1 MKIGNFLISATFAAM
16 VLSSCSDS
24 NPFYGDYNTPHQVP
38 PFDKIKVEHYM
49 PAFKEGMSQQMEE
62 IDNIISNIQ
71 APTFTN
77 TIEAYENTGKLLE
90 RVALVFFNLY
100 EADGNK
106 EMDKIAEEV
115 SPLYSKHMDN
125 ILLND
130 KFFERIK
137 AVYIQ
142 KDSLDL
148 GMEQKKLLE
157 NMYKM
162 FSRGGANL
170 NKEDK
175 DKLRTVNEKL
185 SILTLKFGQ
194 NALVETNDFE
204 MEVDNESELEGLPQ
218 SLKDA
223 AAKEAQEKGK
233 NGKWL
238 FTLKN
243 PSVMPFLQYSSN
255 RALRDR
261 MLNAYANRANNNNEN
276 DNKSIISEIVELRLE
291 KANLLGYKT
300 YADYVLEE
308 TMAKKSQ
315 SVYDMLW
322 KLWTPAIRKAKQE
335 LVGQQRLVNKESGK
349 FKVQASDWRY
359 YAEKIKMQNYALDD
373 ELLRPYFKLDNVRG
387 GIFTL
392 VDKLFGVKFS
402 QVDVPVY
409 QKDVVCYS
417 ATDNNGEFLGLI
429 YMDFFPRSGKR
440 SGAWMTSF
448 REQYYQRE
456 RRIAPVISIVCNFT
470 PPTDD
475 KPSLLTLDEVE
486 TFFHEFGH
494 ALHGLLSDCK
504 YKSLSGTNVYRDF
517 VELPSQIMENWAM
530 EPELL
535 KLYAKH
541 YETGEV
547 IPTELVKK
555 LERSAQYGQGFKT
568 VEYLA
573 ASWLDMDYHT
583 QQKFTDSLDVLAFE
597 KKSMDKL
604 GLIPEILPRYRSTYF
619 NHIFS
624 GGYAVGYYSYIWA
637 EVLDADA
644 FEAFKETGDIFN
656 PTVATAYRKCI
667 LERGGT
673 EDPMI
678 LYKRFRGA
686 EPNIKALLNKRGL
699 TAPKADSSVE

>member
-1 MKIGNFLISATFAAM
+1 
-16 VLSSCSDS
+16 
-24 NPFYGDYNTPHQVP
+24 
-38 PFDKIKVEHYM
+38 
-49 PAFKEGMSQQMEE
+49 
-62 IDNIISNIQ
+62 
-71 APTFTN
+71 
-77 TIEAYENTGKLLE
+77 
-90 RVALVFFNLY
+90 
-100 EADGNK
+100 
-106 EMDKIAEEV
+106 
-115 SPLYSKHMDN
+115 
-125 ILLND
+125 
-130 KFFERIK
+130 
-137 AVYIQ
+137 
-142 KDSLDL
+142 
-148 GMEQKKLLE
+148 
-157 NMYKM
+157 
-162 FSRGGANL
+162 
-170 NKEDK
+170 
-175 DKLRTVNEKL
+175 
-185 SILTLKFGQ
+185 
-194 NALVETNDFE
+194 
-204 MEVDNESELEGLPQ
+204 

-223 AAKEAQEKGK
+223 AAKEAEEKGRD
-233 NGKWL
+233 GKWL

-255 RALRDR
+255 RVLRGR
-261 MLNAYANRANNNNEN
+261 MLNVYANRANSSNEN
-276 DNKSIISEIVELRLE
+276 DNKNIISEIVKLRLDR
-291 KANLLGYKT
+291 ANLLGYKT

-308 TMAKKSQ
+308 TMAEKSQ
-315 SVYDMLW
+315 NVYNMLW
-322 KLWTPAIRKAKQE
+322 KLWTSAIRKAKQE
-335 LVGQQRLVNKESGK
+335 LAEQQRLVDRENGK
-349 FKVQASDWRY
+349 FKIQASDWRY
-359 YAEKIKMQNYALDD
+359 YAEKIKMQSYALDD
-373 ELLRPYFKLDNVRG
+373 ELLRPYFKLENVRD

-417 ATDNNGEFLGLI
+417 ATDNNGDFLGFI

-440 SGAWMTSF
+440 SGAWMTNF
-448 REQYYQRE
+448 REQYYQKDQRV
-456 RRIAPVISIVCNFT
+456 APVISIVCNFT
-470 PPTDD
+470 PPTGS
-475 KPSLLTLDEVE
+475 KPSLLTPDEVE

-547 IPTELVKK
+547 IPAELVKK

-583 QQKFTDSLDVLAFE
+583 RQEFTDSLDVLAFE
-597 KKSMDKL
+597 KESMDKL
-604 GLIPEILPRYRSTYF
+604 ALIPEILPRYRSTYF

-656 PTVATAYRKCI
+656 TTVAVAYRKCI

-673 EDPMI
+673 EDPMV

-686 EPNIKALLNKRGL
+686 EPNIKALLNRRGL
-699 TAPKADSSVE
+699 RDPKADSSVD